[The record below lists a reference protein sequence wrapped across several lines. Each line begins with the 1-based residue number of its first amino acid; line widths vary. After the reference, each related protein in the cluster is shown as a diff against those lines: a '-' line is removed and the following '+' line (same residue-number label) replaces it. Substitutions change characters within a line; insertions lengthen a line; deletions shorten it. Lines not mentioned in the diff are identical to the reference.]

1 MSNLPRDLLRTKA
14 NKIGTIIDHLVA
26 ALGSD
31 PGCPLRRAVILADI
45 DENPS
50 TTQTD
55 IIARLG
61 ADKASLARDIEWLY
75 DYGCIMR
82 SSGEDDARVTHLFSC
97 GYAKKNLEH
106 AVQLC
111 DSSHKSLKN
120 LLLDI
125 IHLFGDHKPTLR
137 DAKIIAVVCDYG
149 SKEKQDVLANLYNG
163 PSSTDNRA
171 IRNLIDNGLIYVA
184 DDNTKEDQ
192 NAA

>member
-1 MSNLPRDLLRTKA
+1 MKTKA
-14 NKIGTIIDHLVA
+14 SKVGTVVDHLVA
-26 ALGSD
+26 ALGGE
-31 PGCPLRRAVILADI
+31 PACPLRRAVILADI

-55 IIARLG
+55 IVNRLG

-82 SSGEDDARVTHLFSC
+82 STGENDARVTHLFSC

-106 AVQLC
+106 AVKLC
-111 DSSHKSLKN
+111 NSSHKSLKN

-137 DAKIIAVVCDYG
+137 DAKIISVVCDHG
-149 SKEKQDVLANLYNG
+149 SKEKQDVLASLYNG

-171 IRNLIDNGLIYVA
+171 IKNLIESGLINVVN
-184 DDNTKEDQ
+184 DDINEDQ